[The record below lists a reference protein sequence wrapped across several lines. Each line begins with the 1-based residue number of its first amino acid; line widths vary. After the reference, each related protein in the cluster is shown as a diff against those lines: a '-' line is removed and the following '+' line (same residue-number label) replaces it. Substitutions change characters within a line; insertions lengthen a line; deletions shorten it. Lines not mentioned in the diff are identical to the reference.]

1 RPGGRMRGELD
12 VPGSKSIAQRA
23 LIAAAF
29 APGPTRIT
37 GLPAGADV
45 VCLLDALGGLG
56 VAVARLGPRTV
67 LVDGRAPGQAHENGA
82 SHATRALDVGE
93 SGTAA
98 RLLTAAVALCAPRG
112 ALLEVQGSGSLARRS
127 SPALFAALRSA
138 GARLDPRDAGGAAGT
153 WPVRITPVSAPELLV
168 LEDPASS
175 QEVTAL
181 LLALAAWP
189 GERQLKVE
197 GQIPSRTYVQLTR
210 SVLADFGVAVEH
222 SERSGGTDFHLQGP
236 LVAPPEAFRVEPDA
250 SSAAVALAAAC
261 LSGGELRVRGLTRA
275 SRQGDVSVVDHL
287 SAFGCSAG
295 EERGAL
301 WARGRPTRGAQIDLA
316 RTPDLAPVL
325 AAVAGAVALADL
337 GTSHLLGLE
346 TLPGKESS
354 RIEVL
359 AGALQALG
367 LQVRATARDL
377 TIAPG
382 KPTQA
387 ALTLDPK
394 GDHRMAFAFGL
405 LGLVR
410 EGLAVRDAGCVA
422 KSWPGFWDDL
432 QRAGAARLA

>member
-1 RPGGRMRGELD
+1 MRGELD

-23 LIAAAF
+23 LIAAAL
-29 APGPTRIT
+29 AEGPTRIT
-37 GLPAGADV
+37 GLPTGADV
-45 VCLLDALGGLG
+45 ASLSGALEGLG
-56 VAVARLGPRTV
+56 ASVARLGPRTV
-67 LVDGRAPGQAHENGA
+67 LVDGRAPGQAHESAA
-82 SHATRALDVGE
+82 SPTTRALDVGE

-98 RLLTAAVALCAPRG
+98 RLLTAAVALCAPQGNLR
-112 ALLEVQGSGSLARRS
+112 EVQGSGSLARRS

-138 GARLDPRDAGGAAGT
+138 GATLDPRDARGAPGS
-153 WPVRITPVSAPELLV
+153 WPVRITPVPAPERLV
-168 LEDPASS
+168 LTDPSSS

-189 GERQLKVE
+189 GERRLAVE
-197 GQIPSRTYVQLTR
+197 GEIPSRPYVQLT
-210 SVLADFGVAVEH
+210 SAVLSAFGVQVRH
-222 SERSGGTDFHLQGP
+222 SERSGGTDFHLSGP
-236 LVAPPEAFRVEPDA
+236 LLAPPEAFRVEPDA

-287 SAFGCSAG
+287 GAFGCSAG
-295 EERGAL
+295 EEGGAL
-301 WARGRPTRGAQIDLA
+301 WARGRPTRGAEIDLA

-325 AAVAGAVALADL
+325 AAVAGSVALADL
-337 GTSHLLGLE
+337 GTSHLRGLG

-367 LQVRATARDL
+367 LQVRATATDL

-382 KPTQA
+382 RPTQA
-387 ALTLDPK
+387 PLTLDPR

-422 KSWPGFWDDL
+422 KSWPAFWEDL
-432 QRAGAARLA
+432 QQLGALRLS